1 VRLGSLCSGIGG
13 LELGL
18 EWALGSETVWQV
30 ELEAH
35 CRAVLE
41 VHWPHAERYD
51 DVESSGG
58 YFVWRNVLKP
68 VDLICFGSPCQD
80 LSSAGKRSGL
90 SGSKSRLFYECARI
104 VSELRPEWVVFENV
118 ASGAARW
125 VDAVRQE
132 LEKLGYATLPVP
144 IAASDCGAPH
154 LRARV
159 LLVAHLERAELRQQP
174 GGAAGR
180 TGKVRPSLHA
190 IARRGAA
197 SATSRE
203 PPGGSARSSRPEHS
217 PDAHH
222 ESSDLPAE
230 ARSEDAHAS
239 GHCPGLAPDVD
250 REFGHAGQ
258 GEPRAE
264 RARRTEPSRGA
275 TPNALLE
282 GREGPGPGA
291 HTSRERP
298 PAGCWRAPVPDILRV
313 VHGVP
318 RGLDRARDRIA
329 ALGNSCTP
337 PQAEVAG
344 HVIRILIEA
353 ERRRTA

>member
-80 LSSAGKRSGL
+80 LSSAGKRAGL
-90 SGSKSRLFYECARI
+90 SGSKSRLFFECARI

-132 LEKLGYATLPVP
+132 LEELGYATLPVP

-174 GGAAGR
+174 GGAA
-180 TGKVRPSLHA
+180 SN
-190 IARRGAA
+190 
-197 SATSRE
+197 TSRE

-222 ESSDLPAE
+222 EPSDLPTE
-230 ARSEDAHAS
+230 ARSEDTHAT
-239 GHCPGLAPDVD
+239 GHRPGLAPDVD

-264 RARRTEPSRGA
+264 RSGRPEPTGGA
-275 TPNALLE
+275 VANAVRE
-282 GREGPGPGA
+282 RREGPGPGA
-291 HTSRERP
+291 HPSRERP

-337 PQAEVAG
+337 AQAEVAG

-353 ERRRTA
+353 AALVPPNQNTSGLDSLQECLQ